1 MNGSDNMAGYTN
13 RDIMEALRQISKQNT
28 ELMNAMVM
36 LSEVQKNIAQS
47 IDKLAKVTTI
57 AAELTNGQ
65 R

>member
-1 MNGSDNMAGYTN
+1 MAGYTN